1 MEKRHKTAAKCG
13 SKTPES
19 TEAPQAIETPESTT
33 PAEASVTAEDVTS
46 TAASLTAANI
56 PAEYLC
62 GGYYKG
68 EGKTR
73 YPDPNLVGE
82 TAQTLAHDLAAGGLR
97 QSTLNPI
104 LRDLKK
110 ANKKTLPLDAKHGAL
125 SGDMDEGL
133 FPVQAHHPEGLHVRG
148 ILTDIRHHGQHRDQW
163 ILSHG
168 FSSPKV
174 LATFTIF
181 MEIGH
186 FCRHRPQPTQPNS
199 PSWVDG

>member
-125 SGDMDEGL
+125 SGAI
-133 FPVQAHHPEGLHVRG
+133 VQAKQLQQRRRAPGLLVEILERNRAAVQIAADYTAAVKHLTAVGVFLGDYQQQATEGA
-148 ILTDIRHHGQHRDQW
+148 
-163 ILSHG
+163 
-168 FSSPKV
+168 KK
-174 LATFTIF
+174 
-181 MEIGH
+181 
-186 FCRHRPQPTQPNS
+186 
-199 PSWVDG
+199 